1 MSRLSEEEIQA
12 IMEKYKDAPMVNPD
26 KIYPPL
32 PPVQNVAP
40 LVRIPELMSFTE
52 KIGGTEYTVNAHF
65 RKDGRDLLA
74 TLTDIFRH
82 GTTKETLRK
91 SLGYEISQS
100 TFNRILNCDGVY
112 QTLDANFVA
121 AYAKYF
127 NVTAD
132 YLLGIRKT
140 SIVNEDVATMEKST
154 GLSESAINVL
164 RTEMNIGH
172 KRMIEAL
179 NLLICDMYYQEEGRR
194 YRPFVEL
201 FANYLNFQDDNK
213 MYALNQREN
222 MKEAQPHTIDN
233 GIIFWDRKNL

>member
-1 MSRLSEEEIQA
+1 MSEEPKNNPFYELFKKEV
-12 IMEKYKDAPMVNPD
+12 EKHFD
-26 KIYPPL
+26 K
-32 PPVQNVAP
+32 V
-40 LVRIPELMSFTE
+40 F
-52 KIGGTEYTVNAHF
+52 
-65 RKDGRDLLA
+65 
-74 TLTDIFRH
+74 
-82 GTTKETLRK
+82 TKETLRK

-140 SIVNEDVATMEKST
+140 SIVNEDVAMIEKST

-172 KRMIEAL
+172 KRLIEAL
-179 NLLICDMYYQEEGRR
+179 NLLICDMYYLAEGRR

-213 MYALNQREN
+213 MYALNQRGN
-222 MKEAQPHTIDN
+222 MKEAQPQAIDN
-233 GIIFWDRKNL
+233 GVVFWDSKNLYITKKQKEELFLMEMENILKILKEEYNKNPNFLN